1 MKNCQDIQP
10 ELSAYVDGE
19 LTPPQRAEIE
29 AHVAS
34 CPRCQRE
41 LAELKTLAA
50 GMAALPRLQP
60 APRFLAEVR
69 RKIARGHGP
78 ELVSW
83 QDHLFRPFWLKVPL
97 EAAALIV
104 VGMFV
109 VRFVKPMPAGKAATL
124 EMARTEKT
132 NAGRGTALRHEPLVA
147 QKRATKSEPA
157 NEPARVLTG
166 PRPSTAAA
174 PSIANPMR
182 LPEGPIQSPGAQAAP
197 EQEIGRA
204 FSPAPETA
212 GWARSLGID
221 PSKLHGVVTVGARDA
236 GDIRNRAEQLAAK
249 RQGRVIP
256 APQSKEATGLVFF
269 VELPREYA
277 AAFTSELLQN
287 SGTNAEDRLLPD
299 LRLTGGVQPP
309 ASTTT
314 VLEIR
319 VVPPAN

>member
-19 LTPPQRAEIE
+19 LTPPQRVEIE

-69 RKIARGHGP
+69 RKIARGHEPG
-78 ELVSW
+78 LVSW

-109 VRFVKPMPAGKAATL
+109 VRFVKPMPAGKAATVQ
-124 EMARTEKT
+124 MARAEKT
-132 NAGRGTALRHEPLVA
+132 DAQRAAALRHVPPVA
-147 QKRATKSEPA
+147 QKKAKKTEPP

-166 PRPSTAAA
+166 PRASTAAA
-174 PSIANPMR
+174 PSMAIPKSS
-182 LPEGPIQSPGAQAAP
+182 LEGPIQAPGAQAAP
-197 EQEIGRA
+197 EQEAGRA
-204 FSPAPETA
+204 LSPAPETA

-221 PSKLHGVVTVGARDA
+221 PSRLHGVVTVDA
-236 GDIRNRAEQLAAK
+236 KDPSDIRNRAEQLAAK
-249 RQGRVIP
+249 GKGRVIP

-299 LRLTGGVQPP
+299 LRLMGGVQPP